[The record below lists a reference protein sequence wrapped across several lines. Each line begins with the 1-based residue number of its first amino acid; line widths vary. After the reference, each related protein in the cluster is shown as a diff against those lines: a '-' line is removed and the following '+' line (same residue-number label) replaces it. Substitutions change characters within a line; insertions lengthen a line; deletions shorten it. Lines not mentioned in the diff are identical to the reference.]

1 MFAFHPLDRSASQ
14 RITHTQS
21 LRRVWL
27 VALGIASSLI
37 AFDGQA
43 AAAVKPVTVS
53 DVNETSF
60 RCMTQ
65 MTKVRG
71 FYVDNL
77 LGNKRKTL
85 AAANAK
91 KGGVYP
97 PGSVVQLVPGEVMVK
112 QLPGTSPATKD
123 WEFFELDVSPEG
135 SKIRKRGYADVVNR
149 FGGNCFAC
157 HVLAKPEW
165 DMICEQG
172 HGCQPIPLTHAMF
185 TALQKSDP
193 RCVPP
198 NPLSQADKDALA
210 ALQEVMKSLPMPK
223 AEPAPTATN

>member
-1 MFAFHPLDRSASQ
+1 MSAFQPMDRSASQ
-14 RITHTQS
+14 RITTTKS
-21 LRRVWL
+21 LRLAWL
-27 VALGIASSLI
+27 VALGIASALV
-37 AFDGQA
+37 AFEGHA
-43 AAAVKPVTVS
+43 AAAAKPVEVS
-53 DVNETSF
+53 ETSF
-60 RCMTQ
+60 QCMTK

-71 FYVDNL
+71 FYIDNL

-112 QLPGTSPATKD
+112 GQPGSSPVTKD

-157 HVLAKPEW
+157 HVQAKPEW
-165 DMICEQG
+165 DMICEQS
-172 HGCQPIPLTHAMF
+172 HGCQPIPINHAMF

-198 NPLSQADKDALA
+198 NPLSQEDKDALA
-210 ALQEVMKSLPMPK
+210 ALQEVMKNLQLPK
-223 AEPAPTATN
+223 AESSAPAAMN